1 MNSDIQYV
9 SLRGSVSVLFLLL
22 ISLETMRYMGGGECV
37 CVCGGD
43 SYCASGLGH
52 GD

>member
-9 SLRGSVSVLFLLL
+9 SLRGSVSVFFLLL

-37 CVCGGD
+37 WGGLLL
-43 SYCASGLGH
+43 CIRTRTR
-52 GD
+52 

>member
-37 CVCGGD
+37 CGGD
-43 SYCASGLGH
+43 SCCASGLGH

>member
-22 ISLETMRYMGGGECV
+22 ISLETMRYMGGGV
-37 CVCGGD
+37 CVCGGLLL
-43 SYCASGLGH
+43 CIRTRTR
-52 GD
+52 

>member
-22 ISLETMRYMGGGECV
+22 ISLEIMRYMGGGECV
-37 CVCGGD
+37 CVLGGLLL
-43 SYCASGLGH
+43 CIRTRTR
-52 GD
+52 

>member
-37 CVCGGD
+37 CVGGTPVVHQD
-43 SYCASGLGH
+43 SDTVIS
-52 GD
+52 